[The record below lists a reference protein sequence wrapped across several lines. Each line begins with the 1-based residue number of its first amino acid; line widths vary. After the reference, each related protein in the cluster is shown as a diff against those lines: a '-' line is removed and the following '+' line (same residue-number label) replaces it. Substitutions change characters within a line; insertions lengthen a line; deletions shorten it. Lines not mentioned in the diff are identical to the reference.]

1 MRVRI
6 YLDLHAAHKRDWESE
21 GRNVEGSGVGPACCL
36 SLAIW
41 EGLTP
46 RPALEMGPDWYKSV
60 QVAPPSCPGSS
71 QGAFVVI
78 LGPQWT
84 EVKLFALMCGVL
96 SSL

>member
-1 MRVRI
+1 M
-6 YLDLHAAHKRDWESE
+6 
-21 GRNVEGSGVGPACCL
+21 GPACCL